1 MAKRLALTRRAQYLA
16 VYRSGKAVADN
27 MLVIKALSNNL
38 DVSRTGFSVTRVIGK
53 ATVRN
58 RIKRLLKENMRVLDI
73 EQGWDIVFIAR
84 HNIVTADYSTLTAR
98 IIKLLNRA
106 GILRKDYEKFSSKV
120 D

>member
-1 MAKRLALTRRAQYLA
+1 MAKQLALTRRAQYLA
-16 VYRSGKAVADN
+16 VYKSGKAVADN

-38 DVSRTGFSVTRVIGK
+38 DVSRTGYSVTKEMGK

-73 EQGWDIVFIAR
+73 EQGWDIVLIAR
-84 HNIVTADYSTLTAR
+84 HSIVTADYNTLTVR

-106 GILRKDYEKFSSKV
+106 GILRKDDEKFSFKV

>member
-16 VYRSGKAVADN
+16 VYKSGKAVADN
-27 MLVIKALSNNL
+27 ILVIKTLSNNL
-38 DVSRTGFSVTRVIGK
+38 DVSRTGFSVTKEIGK

-58 RIKRLLKENMRVLDI
+58 RVKRLLKEIMRLLDI
-73 EQGWDIVFIAR
+73 EQGWDIVLIAR
-84 HNIVTADYSTLTAR
+84 RNIVTADYGTLTAR

-106 GILRKDYEKFSSKV
+106 GMLRKDYEKFSSKV